1 MSRYLLVIS
10 FKKFKT
16 NKAVL
21 TIVTG
26 LKNILHWNLVKSAL
40 DKCQGT
46 FNFKGSNMLHF
57 LSLCAVSQGL
67 CSLPVPGIQD
77 RAALHAVLR
86 TEIMGK
92 TTCLD
97 SLQWLSSVMFY
108 LQDYPFCCSWW
119 NFILNGWVIIL
130 LKTYKHAF
138 LQIRYP
144 CFTGDLGASRLCFL
158 CLLFIDSSPQVPVC
172 KDHNKWCPNRDLEN
186 ALVKRTE
193 WLWTYRGW

>member
-1 MSRYLLVIS
+1 M
-10 FKKFKT
+10 
-16 NKAVL
+16 
-21 TIVTG
+21 
-26 LKNILHWNLVKSAL
+26 
-40 DKCQGT
+40 

-67 CSLPVPGIQD
+67 SVPYQFLEYRIQQ
-77 RAALHAVLR
+77 HCTQFSGLR
-86 TEIMGK
+86 SWERPPAWIPFS
-92 TTCLD
+92 D
-97 SLQWLSSVMFY
+97 SLQWPFY

-119 NFILNGWVIIL
+119 NFVLNGWVIIL
-130 LKTYKHAF
+130 LKIYKHAF

-144 CFTGDLGASRLCFL
+144 CFTGDLRASRLSFL
-158 CLLFIDSSPQVPVC
+158 CLLFIDSSPQVPIC